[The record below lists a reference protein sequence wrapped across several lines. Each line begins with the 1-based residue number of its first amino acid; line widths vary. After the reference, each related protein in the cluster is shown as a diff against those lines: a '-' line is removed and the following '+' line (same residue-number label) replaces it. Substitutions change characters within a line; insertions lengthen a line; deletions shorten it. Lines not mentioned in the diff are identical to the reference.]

1 MPNFREEAR
10 SLPTSGF
17 QVIDADHLVEEEELP
32 DYKEKTDSIPFDW
45 VRFSKTSIKLLDSF
59 QITGP
64 DGKHVVLVFE
74 AAQMSLWDMKLV
86 FRRDGF
92 DEGLVKGAVIELLE
106 ALDFLHTYGEIV
118 YTGIMSIQCFPR
130 LTRQQQRFISKLEQK
145 EFSSPVPRKPV
156 SSSRA
161 IYLSRLILP
170 KEGPM
175 LLSDF
180 GEARIGAG
188 PHGGDIMPLEYRA
201 PEALLYVGWSYP
213 VDIWSVGLTAWDLL
227 EPKRLFTARDEDG
240 NLYDAVH
247 LAQLATTPR
256 IPR

>member
-1 MPNFREEAR
+1 MPPLWTAITPSLRSLSTVQTPMPNFREEAR

-118 YTGIMSIQCFPR
+118 YTG
-130 LTRQQQRFISKLEQK
+130 
-145 EFSSPVPRKPV
+145 
-156 SSSRA
+156 
-161 IYLSRLILP
+161 
-170 KEGPM
+170 PM